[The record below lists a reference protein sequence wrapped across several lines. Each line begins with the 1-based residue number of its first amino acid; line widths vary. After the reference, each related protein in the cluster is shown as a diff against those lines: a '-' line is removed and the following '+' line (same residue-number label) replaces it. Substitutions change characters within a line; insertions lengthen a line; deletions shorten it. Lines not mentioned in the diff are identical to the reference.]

1 MLTFSIIIPAYNC
14 EKTLE
19 TTVDSVRA
27 SGLYDYEI
35 LLIDDGSRDNTPAL
49 CDRLCEAYP
58 EVRCIHQ
65 QNAGVSA
72 ARNRGMAEAAGEY
85 LWFVDADDTVDAD
98 SLKNAAVIATTQ
110 KPDLLIFGME
120 FDYYFHGSCYRKETL
135 VPPCRGMLSLAA
147 LTEQF
152 RTFYETNAL
161 SSACTKLF
169 RRALL
174 TEKEIRFREDMMLME
189 DFFFVLETLPH
200 CSSIYCL
207 PEAIY
212 RYRQGEN
219 ERGAYHRLQR
229 ISDLAEYLAPFEG
242 ALGAISPDAA
252 AIFPGFYRMLLGQK
266 LYYASLSEVKAGLQT
281 HQKGQYAAFYPKTG
295 AEKLFLRNQKSRLRH
310 WLALRY
316 KWLCSRVWKKWQKRT
331 RKGR

>member
-1 MLTFSIIIPAYNC
+1 MTFSIIIPAYNC

-72 ARNRGMAEAAGEY
+72 ARNRGMAEANGEY

-98 SLKNAAVIATTQ
+98 SLKNAAVIAATQ
-110 KPDLLIFGME
+110 KPDLLIFGLS
-120 FDYYFHGSCYRKETL
+120 FDYYYHGKRYRREEL
-135 VPPCRGMLSLAA
+135 IPPCAGKMEADTWRN
-147 LTEQF
+147 QF
-152 RTFYETNAL
+152 RALYDCNAWTPVWNKFY
-161 SSACTKLF
+161 S
-169 RRALL
+169 RAML
-174 TEKEIRFREDMMLME
+174 KRAGVHFREDMMLME

-229 ISDLAEYLAPFEG
+229 IPDLAEYLAPFEG

-281 HQKGQYAAFYPKTG
+281 HQKGKYAAFYPETS

-310 WLALRY
+310 WLAIRAKSTPLYQR
-316 KWLCSRVWKKWQKRT
+316 LHH
-331 RKGR
+331 

>member
-19 TTVDSVRA
+19 ATVDSVRA
-27 SGLYDYEI
+27 AGLWDYEI
-35 LLIDDGSRDNTPAL
+35 ILVDDGSRDNTPAL
-49 CDRLCEAYP
+49 CDQLCETWP
-58 EVRCIHQ
+58 EVCCIHQ

-72 ARNRGMAEAAGEY
+72 ARNRGMAEAKGEY

-98 SLKNAAVIATTQ
+98 SLKEAAGIAATQ
-110 KPDLLIFGME
+110 KPDLLIFGMQ
-120 FDYYFHGSCYRKETL
+120 FDYYFRGSCYRKEKL
-135 VPPCRGMLSLAA
+135 VPPCRGTLSLAA

-169 RRALL
+169 RRTLL
-174 TEKEIRFREDMMLME
+174 TENEIRFREDMMLME
-189 DFFFVLETLPH
+189 DFFFVLEVLPH

-229 ISDLAEYLAPFEG
+229 IPDLAEYLVPFEG

-252 AIFPGFYRMLLGQK
+252 AIFPGFYRMLLHQK
-266 LYYASLSEVKAGLQT
+266 LYYASLPELRRTLAV
-281 HQKGQYAAFYPKTG
+281 HQKGRYAA
-295 AEKLFLRNQKSRLRH
+295 LFDETDPVRIYLKNCKSRLRH
-310 WLALRY
+310 KLAVEY
-316 KWLCSRVWKKWQKRT
+316 KSLQRLIK
-331 RKGR
+331 